1 MSTPISSDNPYAA
14 IGLKEPP
21 KASAKTNELGQEDF
35 LKLMTTQLMHQDP
48 FQPMESG
55 EFLAQM
61 AQFST
66 VSGIQEL
73 QKTAQSLVGSLQGDR
88 LLQASSL
95 VGKKVM
101 IASSEAELEGSLAA
115 DGKPG
120 PGMLTGAV
128 DVPEGGSSITVSIQ
142 SAEGEILHTQDLT
155 PSSSGLVDFV
165 WDGKL
170 ADGGYAPP
178 GKYKVVA
185 QGNVAGKSEA
195 LAVHAAASV
204 NSISLDQQSV
214 ILHTAQGSIT
224 LDQVSR
230 ILA

>member
-21 KASAKTNELGQEDF
+21 KASVKPNVLGQEDF

-55 EFLAQM
+55 AFLAQM

-73 QKTAQSLVGSLQGDR
+73 QKTAQSLLGALQGDR

-95 VGKKVM
+95 VGKKIM
-101 IASSEAELEGSLAA
+101 IASSEAKLEGSLAQ
-115 DGKPG
+115 DGNPG
-120 PGMLTGAV
+120 PGMLIGSV
-128 DVPEGGSSITVSIQ
+128 EVPEGVTSITVSIQ
-142 SAEGEILHTQDLT
+142 SAEGEVLHTENLI
-155 PSSSGLVDFV
+155 PSSSGWVDFV

-170 ADGGYAPP
+170 DDGGYAPP
-178 GKYKVVA
+178 GQYKVVA
-185 QGNVAGKSEA
+185 QGTVAGKSQA
-195 LAVHAAASV
+195 LAVHTAASV
-204 NSISLDQQSV
+204 NSISLDQQSI
-214 ILHTAQGSIT
+214 ILHTAQGSIP